1 LCPVLAQRLH
11 ENGEHQY
18 LVQLGDAVY
27 PAWYFADGLS
37 AELKSKR
44 AEFDAWCDAEL
55 AAGRKLPRPSKT
67 PVPSFAWEKP
77 CLEQVPDSES
87 EDDKDDGDSLDSDDS
102 EFEPPDDERGTPVA
116 VSSSQ
121 RSIKRTNRN
130 TNSSNNGSSGSG
142 SDKRG
147 SSNQASKTAAKSGTM
162 KQQQSKSGAA
172 GGSSNNASKAR
183 FNRK

>member
-44 AEFDAWCDAEL
+44 TEFDAWCDAEM

-102 EFEPPDDERGTPVA
+102 EFEPQTRNEATRSQHHPRSDRPSAPTTTIPTAAATAVA
-116 VSSSQ
+116 VAATSAAAAIKQARRSPRAGRRNSSSP
-121 RSIKRTNRN
+121 RVAGAREV
-130 TNSSNNGSSGSG
+130 
-142 SDKRG
+142 
-147 SSNQASKTAAKSGTM
+147 AAAATM
-162 KQQQSKSGAA
+162 PAKHK
-172 GGSSNNASKAR
+172 
-183 FNRK
+183 